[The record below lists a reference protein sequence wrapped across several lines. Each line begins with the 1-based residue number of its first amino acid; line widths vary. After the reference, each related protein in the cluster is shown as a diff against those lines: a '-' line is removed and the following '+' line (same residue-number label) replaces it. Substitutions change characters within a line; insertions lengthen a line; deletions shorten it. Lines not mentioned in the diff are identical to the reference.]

1 MSALQVF
8 LDWVNV
14 AADFFTVVMLLDVV
28 ALFILL
34 FLEKYDPRTFLA
46 WLILLTFLPPVG
58 IILYMYMGMA
68 LYRKRH
74 MIPKSVTDR
83 QMMDGYEFFK
93 GILDGDEGR
102 LGRTES
108 VRMARILESAGG
120 WGYTNDNDVTL
131 YTEGKPMMDDM
142 FDSFRRAERS
152 ILIEYYIIRND
163 RRGNEMMDIL
173 TEKVR
178 EGVEVRLLTDA
189 FGIGK
194 GPKDGIRRFVQAGG
208 HYATFH
214 SMMTLLFSPKKN
226 NRNHR
231 KIAIIDGEEA
241 YCGGFNVG
249 DEYEGEGP
257 LGHWRDASVRVRGT
271 GIVPLAI
278 RFAVDWQYAKKRDRL
293 GPVEDYIDMDSL
305 GGKGDVRM
313 QVVSGGPD
321 TMPSNPVQ
329 MQYLS
334 MIANAKERLYITTPY
349 LVPDDAMMVALQNAA
364 RSGVDVRILIPDKPD
379 HMFMFWNNQTFANE
393 LMKAGVRVFRYN
405 DGFIHEKV
413 IVMDGECLSVGSA
426 NLDNRS
432 LTLNFETNVMIYD
445 GELTS
450 QAADR
455 FLRDL
460 EVSTEYSC
468 EEFDRRTTEMR
479 IRMAISRMFK
489 LLA

>member
-8 LDWVNV
+8 LDSVNV

-28 ALFILL
+28 ALFIML
-34 FLEKYDPRTFLA
+34 FIERCDPRTFVA
-46 WLILLTFLPPVG
+46 WVILLLFLPPVG
-58 IILYMYMGMA
+58 IVLYMYMGLA
-68 LYRKRH
+68 WYRKKH
-74 MIPKSVTDR
+74 FGPKSITDR

-93 GILDGDEGR
+93 GILDEDER
-102 LGRTES
+102 VLGETDAI
-108 VRMARILESAGG
+108 RMARIMQSAGG
-120 WGYTNDNDVTL
+120 WAYTNDNDITL

-142 FDSFRRAERS
+142 FESFRRAKRS

-163 RRGNEMMDIL
+163 RRGNEMMNIL

-208 HYATFH
+208 HYGMFH
-214 SMMTLLFSPKKN
+214 STLTLLFSPKKN

-249 DEYEGEGP
+249 DEYEGFGP

-271 GIVPLAI
+271 GILPLAV
-278 RFAVDWQYAKKRDRL
+278 RFAVDWQYAMKKYRL
-293 GPVEDYIDMDSL
+293 RPMEEYIDFSAI
-305 GGKGDVRM
+305 GGKGDMRM

-334 MIANAKERLYITTPY
+334 MIANAKRRLYVTTPY

-364 RSGVDVRILIPDKPD
+364 RAGVDVRILIPDKPD
-379 HMFMFWNNQTFANE
+379 HMFMYWNNQTFANE

-413 IVMDGECLSVGSA
+413 IVMDEECLSVGSA
-426 NLDNRS
+426 NMDNRS
-432 LTLNFETNVMIYD
+432 LTLNFETNVLVYNE
-445 GELTS
+445 ELTT
-450 QAADR
+450 QAADQ

-468 EEFDRRTTEMR
+468 AEFDRRTTKMKV
-479 IRMAISRMFK
+479 RMAISRMFK